1 MRAWYITNFK
11 IEEGRPDFSKWR
23 YQDDKIDILKFKPG
37 ELNGSR
43 NDFNKI
49 YNKVKE
55 TKGFKYQ
62 KDAIDW
68 MSSKG
73 LTGHHKS
80 ATEIELVP
88 TKLHQNVPHIGS
100 ASDMRKGFQ

>member
-37 ELNGSR
+37 ELNGSV

-49 YNKVKE
+49 KDKVKDL
-55 TKGFKYQ
+55 KGFRTRYE
-62 KDAIDW
+62 AETW
-68 MSSKG
+68 LRSNE